1 MVVEKDMIPALSH
14 QMIRDAVIAAL
25 AEDLGAGDIT
35 TDALFPAPVRATG
48 TLASDEPDDM
58 VAAGLTI
65 AREVFAHVDPALECH
80 LLVQDGERVPP
91 RHPVLRL
98 IGDGRSM
105 LAGERVA
112 LNFLQRLSGIATLT
126 AKFCERTKGFPVKI
140 MDTRKTTPGLRPLEK
155 WAVQVGGGHNHRQKL
170 DDGVLIKD
178 NHLALAG
185 GDVAA
190 ACRKARA
197 QGPPGLR
204 IEVEV
209 ETLEQVQAALDGGA
223 DIVMLDN
230 MPLDAVRRAVE
241 LVKGRAL
248 VEVSG
253 GVTLE
258 TVGAIAAAGPDLISI
273 GALTHSAR
281 AVNLSLDIRP
291 VTECSID

>member
-1 MVVEKDMIPALSH
+1 MIPVPSH

-35 TDALFPAPVRATG
+35 TEALFPAPVRATG
-48 TLASDEPDDM
+48 TITSEEPEDI

-65 AREVFAHVDPALECH
+65 AREVFAQVDPALECH
-80 LLVQDGERVPP
+80 LLVRDGDRIPP
-91 RHPVLRL
+91 HRPLLRL

-126 AKFCERTKGFPVKI
+126 AKFCERVKGFPVKI
-140 MDTRKTTPGLRPLEK
+140 LATRKTTPGFRALEK
-155 WAVQVGGGHNHRQKL
+155 WAVRAGGGHNHRQKL

-190 ACRKARA
+190 ACRQARA
-197 QGPPGLR
+197 QGPPGRR
-204 IEVEV
+204 IEVEA
-209 ETLEQVQAALDGGA
+209 ETLDQVQAALEGGA
-223 DIVMLDN
+223 DIVLLDN
-230 MPLDAVRRAVE
+230 MSLDAIRKAVE

-258 TVGAIAAAGPDLISI
+258 TIGAIAAAGPDLISI

-281 AVNLSLDIRP
+281 AVNLSMDIRP
-291 VTECSID
+291 VTECSMD